1 MAKSF
6 RRTVQRPE
14 RVQVSNSSQNKATL
28 QVEHCGRAEVPSA
41 NPEAGTRRYR
51 SPRDCM
57 RLLEAHVCS

>member
-1 MAKSF
+1 MPQLLHCCRLWIRLN
-6 RRTVQRPE
+6 RRC
-14 RVQVSNSSQNKATL
+14 SSQNKATL